1 LDKEQFQ
8 KAVLFGAPLVDTMV
22 IRIPRRLG
30 VFIKTCALIENTDP
44 SKVARRLMTLQAVQ
58 EGFDPNGG

>member
-1 LDKEQFQ
+1 
-8 KAVLFGAPLVDTMV
+8 MV

-30 VFIKTCALIENTDP
+30 VFIKTCALIENSDP
-44 SKVARRLMTLQAVQ
+44 SKVARRLMTMQAVE